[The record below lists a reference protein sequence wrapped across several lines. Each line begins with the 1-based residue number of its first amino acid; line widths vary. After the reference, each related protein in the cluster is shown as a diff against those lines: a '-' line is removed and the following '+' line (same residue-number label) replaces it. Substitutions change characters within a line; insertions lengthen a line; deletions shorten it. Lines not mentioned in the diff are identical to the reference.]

1 MGRTLTHGSKT
12 NLNMLE
18 GIIIHNGTPLRKY
31 VFEEWLDA
39 KNFIKY
45 WKLHPHSY
53 AFKNTVYMPA

>member
-1 MGRTLTHGSKT
+1 MF
-12 NLNMLE
+12 E
-18 GIIIHNGTPLRKY
+18 GIIIHRGKPFRKY

-53 AFKNTVYMPA
+53 AFKNTVYMPTNHANS